1 MATTSET
8 RCNCWKQSA
17 VMAMAR
23 LRLKDAFGAE
33 ATSSIAMMSS
43 RVKGFLGIE
52 GSETADLQ
60 PEDVEVG
67 RAAIDL
73 ASDAALTA
81 LDAVDLARD
90 AVNLAN
96 DGVVE
101 ALDEVDLVPVQTGV
115 TAKFSGLIFS

>member
-1 MATTSET
+1 VL
-8 RCNCWKQSA
+8 KA
-17 VMAMAR
+17 VLVAV
-23 LRLKDAFGAE
+23 GAGN
-33 ATSSIAMMSS
+33 SSGKASH
-43 RVKGFLGIE
+43 

-73 ASDAALTA
+73 ACDAAVTVFDA
-81 LDAVDLARD
+81 LDLARD

-101 ALDEVDLVPVQTGV
+101 ALDEVDLVPVPTGV
-115 TAKFSGLIFS
+115 TA